1 MNRQHH
7 KWKVQLFLIP
17 PYTALQQLIERNH
30 IMELFALITTVIG
43 AAAVAA
49 RLCLLPVVDS
59 SLEEFEA
66 LSRK

>member
-1 MNRQHH
+1 
-7 KWKVQLFLIP
+7 
-17 PYTALQQLIERNH
+17 
-30 IMELFALITTVIG
+30 MELFAIITTVIG

-49 RLCLLPVVDS
+49 RLCLLPVLDG